1 MVKVG
6 IGVSTGI
13 EVVCAALVIQE
24 DDGTRSIE
32 YRTVSADSEVN
43 TDIGD
48 LVVSAV
54 ELMASLAPSPE
65 GQGAHTHARREPD
78 AIVVAHR
85 TPAHAAS
92 IRSAFSHS
100 HRHVFLVSESDAAHA
115 YLEESG
121 LVARYGTVAVVDVG
135 ASGTTASVID
145 TQSGVVQATERTAH
159 FSGDVINRL
168 VKDLVHGTFTAEKS
182 VRDDLRDDRG
192 IGSARYRSVKEHLS
206 AHESAEVGGVGGTAS
221 VDRAAFDEAVRP
233 YAVSAAQFTS
243 RVAGSSST
251 TSSTGALEAVALI
264 GGGANIPV
272 VGAVFGK
279 TLGIP
284 VIAPGEPDT
293 ILAKGAAYLALTGP
307 DGRYAAAG
315 VGTDSTGRSIGRF
328 GGAVAGALLVGGIV
342 LAYGIQ
348 TLTPSGDSSFAPAGT
363 EAPNAESTAGPY
375 SSAPQGQTTADPI
388 ASTGGEAT
396 REYSTDISSTPPTR
410 PSASD
415 TGETTTPS
423 STPTLHPAPNLPVIP
438 WPSVPTDESGTQPIS
453 PPSTTSPATTT
464 PTVTTPPVTTTPGT
478 GGSTE
483 LPPTDAPTLSATPAA
498 PEGPTSGSVELSPP
512 TATASIPTTEVNGTT
527 PTSRVLT
534 PPPTVWTPPPAG
546 ESVPA
551 SESVDATTAPTSDE
565 STVPPG

>member
-1 MVKVG
+1 MKVG

-13 EVVCAALVIQE
+13 EVVCATLVIQE

-85 TPAHAAS
+85 TSAHAAS

-100 HRHVFLVSESDAAHA
+100 HRRVFLVSESDAAHA
-115 YLEESG
+115 FLEDSG

-145 TQSGVVQATERTAH
+145 AHSGAVQAAERTAH

-168 VKDLVHGTFTAEKS
+168 VKDLVHGTSTAEKS

-221 VDRAAFDEAVRP
+221 VDRAAFDEAIRP

-243 RVAGSSST
+243 RVS
-251 TSSTGALEAVALI
+251 TSSTGAPEAVVLI
-264 GGGANIPV
+264 GGGAKIPV
-272 VGAVFGK
+272 VGAVFGN

-293 ILAKGAAYLALTGP
+293 ILAKGAAYLAVTGP

-363 EAPNAESTAGPY
+363 EAPNAESTAGQS
-375 SSAPQGQTTADPI
+375 SSAPQWQTTADPI

-410 PSASD
+410 SSASG
-415 TGETTTPS
+415 TGETTAPS
-423 STPTLHPAPNLPVIP
+423 STPTLHPAPNLPVID
-438 WPSVPTDESGTQPIS
+438 WPSVPTDGSDRQPTS
-453 PPSTTSPATTT
+453 PPSTISTATTT
-464 PTVTTPPVTTTPGT
+464 TTVTAPPVTISPVTTTPGT

-483 LPPTDAPTLSATPAA
+483 LQPPPDAPTLSATPAA
-498 PEGPTSGSVELSPP
+498 PEGPASGSVETSPP
-512 TATASIPTTEVNGTT
+512 RGTASIPTTEVDGTP

-546 ESVPA
+546 ESVEVTTAPTA
-551 SESVDATTAPTSDE
+551 DATTAP
-565 STVPPG
+565 PG